1 MQPPAPRDNFRRASA
16 PPNAVQRG
24 GGWRGRRRPRR
35 GLRKGAFSP
44 AEAAAAAVCD
54 APFGGPFIR
63 RGERGRAGRH
73 RFAFAAPAGVHVCAR
88 VWSGVTCVWYAVD
101 LTVWRLKK
109 KGYKSA
115 FGTGTAL
122 GFSRDHKTAIM
133 DCCEIVRQR
142 EIARILYSLQEAST

>member
-44 AEAAAAAVCD
+44 AEAAAVPSD
-54 APFGGPFIR
+54 GGPFIR

-73 RFAFAAPAGVHVCAR
+73 CFAAPAGGVHVCGKWSHVCLVCCCFDCLGTQEEGLQSKAVASGDCLGTAR
-88 VWSGVTCVWYAVD
+88 CRE
-101 LTVWRLKK
+101 L
-109 KGYKSA
+109 
-115 FGTGTAL
+115 TAL
-122 GFSRDHKTAIM
+122 GFSRDCKTTIG
-133 DCCEIVRQR
+133 DCCKTTVPQEITRNC
-142 EIARILYSLQEAST
+142 YSL